1 MRGMSTLPSL
11 AAMVDR
17 RVERGTV
24 AYRRAEMLPR
34 LLPVSPSELAEM
46 GEKSSRRLC
55 LRLLTALRRE
65 RTRGRAGHW
74 SYDLNRHIGL
84 LQAYR
89 AERRRLEEDEGAG
102 MQKSPALRT
111 GLSEI
116 V

>member
-1 MRGMSTLPSL
+1 MQGMGAMPAMT
-11 AAMVDR
+11 AMVDR
-17 RVERGTV
+17 RLANGADV
-24 AYRRAEMLPR
+24 YCRAVMLPR
-34 LLPVSPSELAEM
+34 LLPVSAADLAEL
-46 GEKSSRRLC
+46 GEKSSRKLC
-55 LRLLTALRRE
+55 LRLLAALRRE

-89 AERRRLEEDEGAG
+89 AERSRLERDEGAG